1 MITSL
6 RNVGVSSAL
15 GANEESDKERMEQ
28 HPNVVT
34 ALKVD
39 GAVFLMSSSMRLAPG
54 LVTSI
59 LYRSSDIPG
68 RA

>member
-54 LVTSI
+54 LCHAGGS
-59 LYRSSDIPG
+59 LLDLR
-68 RA
+68 RRW